1 MRPVDDGMVVCHV
14 DGAGRAGTLA
24 GTAGNAAV
32 VAHESGVGA
41 LLGVGAAR
49 RNGELALDELDD
61 ALLAGAR
68 AQPHPMQADV
78 STTATPRSLMWMA
91 FLRHT
96 PTHVPQPM
104 QPCLQPC
111 RSQPPLHMTTAT
123 GWGFLGRVAAGLAV
137 LCLLLS

>member
-1 MRPVDDGMVVCHV
+1 MAPAGQARSQAPQATQLLSHTSRASEPFSVLEQRAVMVNSRSTSWMMPCSQE
-14 DGAGRAGTLA
+14 RA
-24 GTAGNAAV
+24 
-32 VAHESGVGA
+32 HS
-41 LLGVGAAR
+41 
-49 RNGELALDELDD
+49 
-61 ALLAGAR
+61 
-68 AQPHPMQADV
+68 PHPMQADV

>member
-32 VAHESGVGA
+32 VAHEAGVGA
-41 LLGVGAAR
+41 LLGVGA
-49 RNGELALDELDD
+49 
-61 ALLAGAR
+61 
-68 AQPHPMQADV
+68 
-78 STTATPRSLMWMA
+78 LMWMA

-123 GWGFLGRVAAGLAV
+123 GRGFLGRVAAGLAV